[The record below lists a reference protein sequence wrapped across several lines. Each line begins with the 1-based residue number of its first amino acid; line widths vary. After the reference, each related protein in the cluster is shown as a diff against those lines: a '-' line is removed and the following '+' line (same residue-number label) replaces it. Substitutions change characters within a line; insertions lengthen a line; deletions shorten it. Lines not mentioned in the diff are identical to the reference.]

1 MHNRGTSPLTSTTL
15 AEVDLAGAMKLG
27 LHTSIS
33 GGPLPERLR
42 LANEAQELGFSSLW
56 VAEVAGPDA
65 FVSLAALALNTTKP
79 ELATGVVPIQIR
91 TPGAMA
97 MSYLTIN
104 EISGGRAIAG
114 LGVSSPVIVERWHGA
129 SYRKPV
135 TAMRECVA
143 IMRQL
148 FTEGRSKFA
157 GEVYKS
163 DFRLGMRITA
173 PRPPRIYLAGLNAP
187 MLRLAGE
194 VADGVLMNY
203 SPPEAVP
210 AMVSEIHAGA
220 RAAGRDPSAVDIGI
234 YIRMCI
240 TEEEDK
246 AVDAFKR
253 ELAGYAFVDSY
264 TKMFGRYGLG
274 DEFEQVRKLWREGKR
289 DEAAGAI
296 SAASARKIAAFGAPS
311 VGREFVAKFR
321 AAGVTH
327 PVVFPIGPGA
337 TAARD
342 YPNTMRALAGA

>member
-1 MHNRGTSPLTSTTL
+1 MPQQR
-15 AEVDLAGAMKLG
+15 KLG
-27 LHTSIS
+27 LQISIGS
-33 GGPLPERLR
+33 DASKDRYAR
-42 LANEAQELGFSSLW
+42 EAEELGYTSLW

-65 FVSLAALALNTTKP
+65 FVSLAALALNTSRV

-97 MSYLTIN
+97 MGFLTIN
-104 EISGGRAIAG
+104 ELSGGRAIAG

-129 SYRKPV
+129 KYQKPV
-135 TAMRECVA
+135 TAMRECVT

-148 FTEGRSKFA
+148 FTEGRSKFQ

-163 DFRLGMRITA
+163 DFRLGMRATA

-187 MLRLAGE
+187 MLRLIGE

-203 SPPEAVP
+203 SPPEAMAP
-210 AMVSEIHAGA
+210 MIAEIHDGA
-220 RAAGRDPSAVDIGI
+220 KAAGRDPAAIDIGI

-240 TEEEDK
+240 TEDEDK
-246 AVDAFKR
+246 AIAAFKR

-264 TKMFGRYGLG
+264 NKMFARYGLK
-274 DEFEQVRKLWREGKR
+274 DEFNEVRRLWQAGKR
-289 DEAAGAI
+289 DEAPAAI
-296 SAASARKIAAFGAPS
+296 SDASARKIAAFGPAS
-311 VGREFVAKFR
+311 AGRDFVARFR
-321 AAGVTH
+321 QAGVTH